1 MRVVRQRRSARCT
14 LGAVIPPSGGAP
26 PPPPPPPKGA
36 REVTKERQGTTIA
49 THLVEFRDHGQ
60 LKLTHDEGSKR
71 VQGDGKEG
79 ERNTGM
85 KHTAGEYLCCSSKG
99 CMLHITGQQLC
110 QVQLGQAYSCGCSK
124 APCQGPYALQ
134 PSTGEGT
141 QEASCATWIH
151 MQCTEKQLRHTFW

>member
-1 MRVVRQRRSARCT
+1 MSLSAPAVTHIRPGHTETRQRV
-14 LGAVIPPSGGAP
+14 LAVMSSTNHEGGETEEERKMYAWSGDSPFRGSP
-26 PPPPPPPKGA
+26 PPLPRPEKGA
-36 REVTKERQGTTIA
+36 RDVTKERQGTTIA

-110 QVQLGQAYSCGCSK
+110 QVQLSQAHG
-124 APCQGPYALQ
+124 
-134 PSTGEGT
+134 
-141 QEASCATWIH
+141 
-151 MQCTEKQLRHTFW
+151 